1 VSVRHNEKYLETGR
15 ARQKSRTREE
25 LVSVLRG
32 LLKDGQDP
40 SVAEVATIAGISRTT
55 AYRYFPDKEALLHA
69 ALPETGL
76 GSLLGEDP
84 PSDVRARLTQTLD
97 AHFQFIRTWDPQLR
111 AALRL
116 SLTPGAARPT
126 LRGGRAVG
134 WYREALS
141 PLEAAGSGIDVAG
154 LAVRLRAVAGIEPY
168 VWLRDVAGLAQ
179 REAFDVMRANAL
191 DILDAAL
198 ERASGVPEK

>member
-1 VSVRHNEKYLETGR
+1 VSVRHNENYLETGR

-25 LVSVLRG
+25 LVAVLRD

-40 SVAEVATIAGISRTT
+40 SVADVAALAGISRTT

-76 GSLLGEDP
+76 ASLLGEDP
-84 PSDVRARLTQTLD
+84 PLDVRARLERTLD

-116 SLTPGAARPT
+116 SLTPGTVRPT

-141 PLEAAGSGIDVAG
+141 PLESAGSGIDIAG

-168 VWLRDVAGLAQ
+168 VWLRDVAGLTQ
-179 REAFDVMRANAL
+179 DQAFAAMRANAL

-198 ERASGVPEK
+198 ANPK

>member
-1 VSVRHNEKYLETGR
+1 MAPRSNEKYLDTGR
-15 ARQKSRTREE
+15 VRQKARTREQ
-25 LVSVLRG
+25 LVAVLRD

-40 SVAEVATIAGISRTT
+40 SVADVAAIAGISRTT

-84 PSDVRARLTQTLD
+84 PSDIHARLERTLD
-97 AHFQFIRTWDPQLR
+97 AHFEFIRAWEPQLR
-111 AALRL
+111 ASLRL

-134 WYREALS
+134 WYRDALA
-141 PLEAAGSGIDVAG
+141 PLESNGAGVDTAA

-168 VWLRDVAGLAQ
+168 VWLRDVAGLPQAK
-179 REAFDVMRANAL
+179 AFGVMRANAL
-191 DILDAAL
+191 DILGAAL
-198 ERASGVPEK
+198 AGRK

>member
-1 VSVRHNEKYLETGR
+1 VPVRHNENYLETGR
-15 ARQKSRTREE
+15 TRQKSRTREE
-25 LVSVLRG
+25 LVAVLRD
-32 LLKDGQDP
+32 LLKDGRDP
-40 SVAEVATIAGISRTT
+40 SVADVAAIAGISRTT

-84 PSDVRARLTQTLD
+84 PSDVRARLVRTLD
-97 AHFQFIRTWDPQLR
+97 AHFDFIRAWEPQLR
-111 AALRL
+111 ASLRL

-126 LRGGRAVG
+126 LRGGRAV
-134 WYREALS
+134 
-141 PLEAAGSGIDVAG
+141 EAAGSGIDIAA

-168 VWLRDVAGLAQ
+168 VWLRDVAGLRPDQ
-179 REAFDVMRANAL
+179 AFGAMRANAL

-198 ERASGVPEK
+198 PGRK

>member
-1 VSVRHNEKYLETGR
+1 MV
-15 ARQKSRTREE
+15 A
-25 LVSVLRG
+25 VLRD

-40 SVAEVATIAGISRTT
+40 SVADVAAIAGISRTT

-84 PSDVRARLTQTLD
+84 PSDIHARLERTLD
-97 AHFQFIRTWDPQLR
+97 AHFEFIRAWEPQLR
-111 AALRL
+111 ASLRL

-134 WYREALS
+134 WYRDALA
-141 PLEAAGSGIDVAG
+141 PLESNGAGVDTAA

-168 VWLRDVAGLAQ
+168 VWLRDVAGLPQAK
-179 REAFDVMRANAL
+179 AFGVMRANAL
-191 DILDAAL
+191 DILGAAL
-198 ERASGVPEK
+198 AGRK